1 MFQGRYSDSQKG
13 FMFLIRVRNMRNLY
27 ISILALFSFLQI
39 VSCTK
44 ENDDVTKVSETKEVP
59 VSFSFQ
65 AIGGLTTK
73 AGETAPTYHYAREV
87 SVDRVKLYVYKRASD
102 AVYTNDEEGFSLD
115 EGKGR
120 VLTAVEQNGH
130 DDNTTGQN
138 TTQPHFVAQGTLQLE
153 SGYDYRITA
162 LGYSEAKGESE
173 LFKLNNGFF
182 RTAEVELTETE
193 NYTTPELFWGN
204 VVTID
209 NDSIFSY
216 ETATDP
222 NMELSGWLY
231 RGVAGVELTLSNVPE
246 NVQSIELM
254 ADSINIKSKARYY
267 DDFLETYEMKKN
279 TDHTHY
285 LLGKWE
291 RGEDMQGIQECE
303 IIGPNLFDICTS
315 LSLRIKLDDNTE
327 QYARLRIKEKEA
339 SSDDNVSGQSLGT
352 KAIPGDGGNGTG
364 IIPGGEETPE
374 EPGNPDDPNKNPFT
388 VCFKRNNYYQ
398 IEGDYEKLMTNELNI
413 TVIVNPN
420 WDADVSLTLGEA
432 Q

>member
-1 MFQGRYSDSQKG
+1 
-13 FMFLIRVRNMRNLY
+13 MRNLY

-65 AIGGLTTK
+65 AVGGLTTK

-87 SVDRVKLYVYKRASD
+87 AVDRVKLYVYKRASD

-130 DDNTTGQN
+130 DDNMTG
-138 TTQPHFVAQGTLQLE
+138 QPHFVAQGTLQLE

-162 LGYSEAKGESE
+162 LGYSEAKGESK

-182 RTAEVELTETE
+182 RTAEVELTDTE
-193 NYTTPELFWGN
+193 YKTPELFWGN

-285 LLGKWE
+285 LLGKWD
-291 RGEDMQGIQECE
+291 RGDMKVVQKCK

-315 LSLRIKLDDNTE
+315 LSLRIKLKNDNGVE
-327 QYARLRIKEKEA
+327 SYQSARLRIKEKGA
-339 SSDDNVSGQSLGT
+339 STDDNVSSQSLGT
-352 KAIPGDGGNGTG
+352 KAIPDDGGNGTG
-364 IIPGGEETPE
+364 IIPGGEDTPE
-374 EPGNPDDPNKNPFT
+374 NPENPDDPDKNPFT

-420 WDADVSLTLGEA
+420 WDADISLTLGEA

>member
-1 MFQGRYSDSQKG
+1 
-13 FMFLIRVRNMRNLY
+13 MRNLY
-27 ISILALFSFLQI
+27 ISIWVLFSFLQI

-44 ENDDVTKVSETKEVP
+44 EDVDVTKVSETKEVP

-65 AIGGLTTK
+65 AVGGLTTK

-102 AVYTNDEEGFSLD
+102 VVYANDEEGFSLD

-130 DDNTTGQN
+130 DDNTTD
-138 TTQPHFVAQGTLQLE
+138 QPHFVAQGTLQLE

-162 LGYSEAKGESE
+162 LGYSEEKGESK

-182 RTAEVELTETE
+182 RTAEVELTDTE
-193 NYTTPELFWGN
+193 YKTPELFWGN
-204 VVTID
+204 VVTIN

-222 NMELSGWLY
+222 DMELSGWLY
-231 RGVAGVELTLSNVPE
+231 RVVAGVELTLSNVPE

-254 ADSINIKSKARYY
+254 ADSINIKSQARYY
-267 DDFLETYEMKKN
+267 DDFLETYEMRKN

-285 LLGKWE
+285 LLGKWV
-291 RGEDMQGIQECE
+291 RGDMPGVQNCE

-315 LSLRIKLDDNTE
+315 LSLRIKLKNDE
-327 QYARLRIKEKEA
+327 GVGYQYARLRIKEKGA

-352 KAIPGDGGNGTG
+352 KAIPDDGGNGTG
-364 IIPGGEETPE
+364 IIPGGEDTPE
-374 EPGNPDDPNKNPFT
+374 NPENPDDPNKNPFT
-388 VCFKRNNYYQ
+388 ICFNRNNYYK
-398 IEGDYEKLMTNELNI
+398 ISGDYDKLMTQQYTLRV
-413 TVIVNPN
+413 TVNPN
-420 WDADVSLTLGEA
+420 WDADISLSLDKAEA
-432 Q
+432 QNP

>member
-1 MFQGRYSDSQKG
+1 
-13 FMFLIRVRNMRNLY
+13 MRNLY

-73 AGETAPTYHYAREV
+73 AGETAPAYHYAREV

-102 AVYTNDEEGFSLD
+102 AVYANDEEGFSLD

-120 VLTAVEQNGH
+120 VLTAVEQNGQ
-130 DDNTTGQN
+130 TGQN

-162 LGYSEAKGESE
+162 LGYSEAKVESE

-182 RTAEVELTETE
+182 RTAEVELTDTE
-193 NYTTPELFWGN
+193 YKTPELFWGN
-204 VVTID
+204 VVTIN

-231 RGVAGVELTLSNVPE
+231 RVVAGVELTLSNVPE

-254 ADSINIKSKARYY
+254 ADSINIKSQARYY
-267 DDFLETYEMKKN
+267 DDFLETYEMKKDYN
-279 TDHTHY
+279 HEHY
-285 LLGKWE
+285 LLGEWE
-291 RGEDMQGIQECE
+291 RGGIQECT

-327 QYARLRIKEKEA
+327 QYARLRIKEKGA

-352 KAIPGDGGNGTG
+352 KAIPDDGGNGTG

>member
-1 MFQGRYSDSQKG
+1 
-13 FMFLIRVRNMRNLY
+13 MRNLY
-27 ISILALFSFLQI
+27 ISIWVLFSFLQI

-65 AIGGLTTK
+65 AVGALTTK
-73 AGETAPTYHYAREV
+73 AGETPPAYHYAREV
-87 SVDRVKLYVYKRASD
+87 AVDRVKLYVYKRATD
-102 AVYTNDEEGFSLD
+102 AVYANDKEGFSLD

-120 VLTAVEQNGH
+120 MLTAVEQNGH
-130 DDNTTGQN
+130 DDNMTGQN
-138 TTQPHFVAQGTLQLE
+138 TTQPHFVARGTLQLE

-162 LGYSEAKGESE
+162 LGYSEAKGESG

-182 RTAEVELTETE
+182 RTAEVELTDTE
-193 NYTTPELFWGN
+193 YTTPELFWGN

-222 NMELSGWLY
+222 DMELSGWLY
-231 RGVAGVELTLSNVPE
+231 RVVAGVELTLSNVPG

-267 DDFLETYEMKKN
+267 NDFLETYDMRKN

-291 RGEDMQGIQECE
+291 RGDNTGEPCN

-315 LSLRIKLDDNTE
+315 LSLRIKLDDDTE
-327 QYARLRIKEKEA
+327 QYARLRIKEA

-374 EPGNPDDPNKNPFT
+374 DPENPDDPDKNSFT
-388 VCFKRNNYYQ
+388 VCFKRNNYYK

-432 Q
+432 QQ

>member
-1 MFQGRYSDSQKG
+1 
-13 FMFLIRVRNMRNLY
+13 MRNLY

-73 AGETAPTYHYAREV
+73 AGETDPTYHYAREV

-102 AVYTNDEEGFSLD
+102 AVYINDEEGFSLD

-130 DDNTTGQN
+130 DDNTTV
-138 TTQPHFVAQGTLQLE
+138 QPHFVAQGTLQLE

-162 LGYSEAKGESE
+162 LGYSEAKGESK

-182 RTAEVELTETE
+182 RTAEVELTDTE
-193 NYTTPELFWGN
+193 YKTPELFWGN

-222 NMELSGWLY
+222 DMELRGWLY
-231 RGVAGVELTLSNVPE
+231 RVVAGVELTLSNVPE

-254 ADSINIKSKARYY
+254 ADSINIKSQARYY

-279 TDHTHY
+279 TNHTHY
-285 LLGKWE
+285 LLGKWD
-291 RGEDMQGIQECE
+291 RGDMPGVQKCK

-315 LSLRIKLDDNTE
+315 LSLRIKLKNEDDE
-327 QYARLRIKEKEA
+327 SYQYARLRIKGA

-364 IIPGGEETPE
+364 IIPGGEDTPE
-374 EPGNPDDPNKNPFT
+374 NPENPDDPNKNPFT

-398 IEGDYEKLMTNELNI
+398 IKGDYDDLMTEDLII

>member
-1 MFQGRYSDSQKG
+1 MFQGRHSDSQEG
-13 FMFLIRVRNMRNLY
+13 RMFLIRVRHMRNLY
-27 ISILALFSFLQI
+27 ISIWVLFSFLQI

-44 ENDDVTKVSETKEVP
+44 EDDDVTKVSETKEVP

-65 AIGGLTTK
+65 AVGGLTTK
-73 AGETAPTYHYAREV
+73 AGETPPAYHYAREV

-130 DDNTTGQN
+130 DDNMTDQK
-138 TTQPHFVAQGTLQLE
+138 TQPHFVARGTLQLE

-162 LGYSEAKGESE
+162 LGYSEAKGESK

-182 RTAEVELTETE
+182 RTAEVELTDTE
-193 NYTTPELFWGN
+193 YKTPELFWGN
-204 VVTID
+204 VVTIN

-222 NMELSGWLY
+222 DMELSGWLY
-231 RGVAGVELTLSNVPE
+231 RVVAGVELTLSKVPE

-254 ADSINIKSKARYY
+254 ADSINIKSQARYY
-267 DDFLETYEMKKN
+267 DDFLETYEMKKDYN
-279 TDHTHY
+279 HEHY
-285 LLGKWE
+285 LLGKWV
-291 RGEDMQGIQECE
+291 RGNMQEGRKCE

-315 LSLRIKLDDNTE
+315 LSLRIKLDDDTE
-327 QYARLRIKEKEA
+327 QYARLRIKEV
-339 SSDDNVSGQSLGT
+339 SSDEEVSGQSLGT

-374 EPGNPDDPNKNPFT
+374 DPENPDDPNKNPFT
-388 VCFKRNNYYQ
+388 VCFKRNNYYK
-398 IEGDYEKLMTNELNI
+398 ISGDYDKLMTQQYTLRV
-413 TVIVNPN
+413 TVNPN
-420 WDADVSLTLGEA
+420 WDADISLSLDKAEA
-432 Q
+432 QNP

>member
-1 MFQGRYSDSQKG
+1 M
-13 FMFLIRVRNMRNLY
+13 
-27 ISILALFSFLQI
+27 
-39 VSCTK
+39 
-44 ENDDVTKVSETKEVP
+44 
-59 VSFSFQ
+59 
-65 AIGGLTTK
+65 
-73 AGETAPTYHYAREV
+73 
-87 SVDRVKLYVYKRASD
+87 KLYVYKRASD

-120 VLTAVEQNGH
+120 VLTAVEQNGY
-130 DDNTTGQN
+130 DDNMTGQN
-138 TTQPHFVAQGTLQLE
+138 TTQPHFVARGTLQLE

-162 LGYSEAKGESE
+162 LGYSEVKGESG

-182 RTAEVELTETE
+182 RTAEVELTDTK

-222 NMELSGWLY
+222 DMELSGWLY
-231 RGVAGVELTLSNVPE
+231 RVVAGVELTLSNVPE
-246 NVQSIELM
+246 NVRSIELM

-267 DDFLETYEMKKN
+267 DDFLETYDMRKN

-291 RGEDMQGIQECE
+291 RGDNTGEPCN

-315 LSLRIKLDDNTE
+315 LSLRIKLDDDTE
-327 QYARLRIKEKEA
+327 QYARLRIKEA

-352 KAIPGDGGNGTG
+352 KAIPDDGGNGTG

-374 EPGNPDDPNKNPFT
+374 DPENPDDPDKNPFT
-388 VCFKRNNYYQ
+388 VCFKRNNYYK

-432 Q
+432 QQ

>member
-1 MFQGRYSDSQKG
+1 MFQGRHSDSQEG
-13 FMFLIRVRNMRNLY
+13 RMFLIRVRHMRNLY
-27 ISILALFSFLQI
+27 ISIWVLFSFLQI

-44 ENDDVTKVSETKEVP
+44 EDDDVTKVSETKEVP

-65 AIGGLTTK
+65 AVGGLTTK
-73 AGETAPTYHYAREV
+73 AGETPPAYHYAREV

-102 AVYTNDEEGFSLD
+102 VVYANDEEGFSLD

-120 VLTAVEQNGH
+120 VLTAVKQNGH
-130 DDNTTGQN
+130 DDNMTGQK
-138 TTQPHFVAQGTLQLE
+138 TQPHFVAQGTLQLE

-162 LGYSEAKGESE
+162 LGYSEEKGESK

-204 VVTID
+204 VVTIN

-222 NMELSGWLY
+222 DMELSGWLY
-231 RGVAGVELTLSNVPE
+231 RVVAGVELTLSKVPE

-254 ADSINIKSKARYY
+254 ADSINIKSQARYY

-291 RGEDMQGIQECE
+291 RGDMQGEQKCE

-315 LSLRIKLDDNTE
+315 LSLRIKLDDDTE
-327 QYARLRIKEKEA
+327 QYARLRIKEV
-339 SSDDNVSGQSLGT
+339 SSDEEVSGQSLGT

-374 EPGNPDDPNKNPFT
+374 DPENPDDPNKNPFT
-388 VCFKRNNYYQ
+388 VCFKRNNYYK
-398 IEGDYEKLMTNELNI
+398 ISGDYDKLMTQQYTLRV
-413 TVIVNPN
+413 TVNPN
-420 WDADVSLTLGEA
+420 WDADISLSLDKAEA
-432 Q
+432 QNP

>member
-1 MFQGRYSDSQKG
+1 
-13 FMFLIRVRNMRNLY
+13 MRNLY
-27 ISILALFSFLQI
+27 ISIWVLFSFLQI
-39 VSCTK
+39 VSCAK
-44 ENDDVTKVSETKEVP
+44 EDDDVTKVSETKEVP

-65 AIGGLTTK
+65 AVGALTTK
-73 AGETAPTYHYAREV
+73 AGETPPAYHYAREV
-87 SVDRVKLYVYKRASD
+87 AVDRVKLYVYKRASD

-120 VLTAVEQNGH
+120 VLTAVKQNGH
-130 DDNTTGQN
+130 DDNMTGQN
-138 TTQPHFVAQGTLQLE
+138 TTQPHFVARGTLQLE

-162 LGYSEAKGESE
+162 LGYSEVKGESG

-182 RTAEVELTETE
+182 RTAEVELTDTK

-222 NMELSGWLY
+222 DMELSGWLY
-231 RGVAGVELTLSNVPE
+231 RVVAGVELTLSNVPE
-246 NVQSIELM
+246 NVRSIELM

-267 DDFLETYEMKKN
+267 DDFLETYDMRKN

-291 RGEDMQGIQECE
+291 RGDNTGEPCN

-315 LSLRIKLDDNTE
+315 LSLRIKLDDDTE
-327 QYARLRIKEKEA
+327 QYARLRIKEA

-352 KAIPGDGGNGTG
+352 KAIPDDGGNGTG

-374 EPGNPDDPNKNPFT
+374 DPENPDDPDKNPFT
-388 VCFKRNNYYQ
+388 VCFKRNNYYK

-432 Q
+432 QQ

>member
-1 MFQGRYSDSQKG
+1 
-13 FMFLIRVRNMRNLY
+13 MRNLY
-27 ISILALFSFLQI
+27 ISIWVLFSFLQI

-44 ENDDVTKVSETKEVP
+44 EDVDVTKVSETKEVP

-65 AIGGLTTK
+65 TVGGLTTK

-102 AVYTNDEEGFSLD
+102 AVYINDEEGFSLD
-115 EGKGR
+115 KGKGR

-130 DDNTTGQN
+130 DDNITGQN
-138 TTQPHFVAQGTLQLE
+138 TTQPHFVARGTLQLE

-162 LGYSEAKGESE
+162 LGYSEAKGESK

-182 RTAEVELTETE
+182 RTAEVELTDTE

-222 NMELSGWLY
+222 DMELSGWLY
-231 RGVAGVELTLSNVPE
+231 RVVAGVELTLSKVPE
-246 NVQSIELM
+246 NVRSIELM
-254 ADSINIKSKARYY
+254 ADSINIKSQARYY
-267 DDFLETYEMKKN
+267 DDFLETYEMRKN

-291 RGEDMQGIQECE
+291 RGDNAGEQCD

-315 LSLRIKLDDNTE
+315 LSLRIKLDDDTE
-327 QYARLRIKEKEA
+327 QYARLRIKEV
-339 SSDDNVSGQSLGT
+339 SSDEEVSGQSLGT

-374 EPGNPDDPNKNPFT
+374 DPENPDDPNKNPFT
-388 VCFKRNNYYQ
+388 VCFKRNNYYK
-398 IEGDYEKLMTNELNI
+398 ISGDYDKLMTQQYTLRV
-413 TVIVNPN
+413 TVNPN
-420 WDADVSLTLGEA
+420 WDADISLSLDKAEA
-432 Q
+432 QNP

>member
-1 MFQGRYSDSQKG
+1 
-13 FMFLIRVRNMRNLY
+13 MRNLY
-27 ISILALFSFLQI
+27 ISIWVLFSFLQI
-39 VSCTK
+39 VSCAK
-44 ENDDVTKVSETKEVP
+44 EDDDVTKVSETKEVP

-65 AIGGLTTK
+65 AVGALTTK
-73 AGETAPTYHYAREV
+73 AGETPPAYHYAREV
-87 SVDRVKLYVYKRASD
+87 AVDRVKLYVYKRASD

-120 VLTAVEQNGH
+120 VLTAVEQNGY
-130 DDNTTGQN
+130 DDNMTGQN
-138 TTQPHFVAQGTLQLE
+138 TTQPHFVARGTLQLE

-162 LGYSEAKGESE
+162 LGYSEAKGESG

-182 RTAEVELTETE
+182 RTAEVELTDTE
-193 NYTTPELFWGN
+193 YTTPELFWGN

-222 NMELSGWLY
+222 DMELSGWLY
-231 RGVAGVELTLSNVPE
+231 RVVAGVELTLSNVPG

-267 DDFLETYEMKKN
+267 NDFLETYDMRKN

-291 RGEDMQGIQECE
+291 RGDNTGEPCN

-315 LSLRIKLDDNTE
+315 LSLRIKLDDDTE
-327 QYARLRIKEKEA
+327 QYARLRIKEA

-374 EPGNPDDPNKNPFT
+374 DPENPDDPDKNPFT
-388 VCFKRNNYYQ
+388 VCFKRNNYYK

-432 Q
+432 QND

>member
-1 MFQGRYSDSQKG
+1 
-13 FMFLIRVRNMRNLY
+13 MRNLY
-27 ISILALFSFLQI
+27 ISIWALFSFLQI

-44 ENDDVTKVSETKEVP
+44 EDDDVTKVSETKEVP

-65 AIGGLTTK
+65 AVGALTTK
-73 AGETAPTYHYAREV
+73 AGETPPAYHYAREV
-87 SVDRVKLYVYKRASD
+87 AVDRVKLYVYKRASD

-120 VLTAVEQNGH
+120 VLTAVEQNEH
-130 DDNTTGQN
+130 DDNMTGQN
-138 TTQPHFVAQGTLQLE
+138 TTQPHFVARGTLQLE

-162 LGYSEAKGESE
+162 LGYSEKNGEKN
-173 LFKLNNGFF
+173 LFTLNNSFF
-182 RTAEVELTETE
+182 SRAEVELTEAE

-222 NMELSGWLY
+222 NMELNGWLY
-231 RGVAGVELTLSNVPE
+231 RVVAGVELTLSNVPE

-267 DDFLETYEMKKN
+267 DDFLETYEMKRDYK
-279 TDHTHY
+279 HEHY
-285 LLGKWE
+285 LLGEWK
-291 RGEDMQGIQECE
+291 RGDMQEACT

-315 LSLRIKLDDNTE
+315 LSLRIKLDDDTE
-327 QYARLRIKEKEA
+327 QYARLRIKEA

-352 KAIPGDGGNGTG
+352 KAIPDDGGNGTG

-374 EPGNPDDPNKNPFT
+374 DPENPDDPDKNPFT
-388 VCFKRNNYYQ
+388 VCFKRNNYYK

-432 Q
+432 QQ

>member
-1 MFQGRYSDSQKG
+1 MFQGRHSDSQEG
-13 FMFLIRVRNMRNLY
+13 RMFLIRVRHMRNLY
-27 ISILALFSFLQI
+27 ISIWVLFSFLQI

-44 ENDDVTKVSETKEVP
+44 EDDDVTKVSETKEVP

-65 AIGGLTTK
+65 AVGGLTTK
-73 AGETAPTYHYAREV
+73 AGETPPAYHYAREV

-130 DDNTTGQN
+130 DDNMTGQN
-138 TTQPHFVAQGTLQLE
+138 TTQPHFVARGTLQLE

-182 RTAEVELTETE
+182 RTAEVELTDTE

-222 NMELSGWLY
+222 DMELSGWLY
-231 RGVAGVELTLSNVPE
+231 RVVAGVELTLSKVPE
-246 NVQSIELM
+246 NVRSIELM
-254 ADSINIKSKARYY
+254 ADSINIKSQARYY
-267 DDFLETYEMKKN
+267 DDFLETYEMRKN

-291 RGEDMQGIQECE
+291 RGDNAGEQCD

-315 LSLRIKLDDNTE
+315 LSLRIKLDDDTE
-327 QYARLRIKEKEA
+327 QYARLRIKEV
-339 SSDDNVSGQSLGT
+339 SSDEEVSGQSLGT

-374 EPGNPDDPNKNPFT
+374 DPENPDDPNKNPFT
-388 VCFKRNNYYQ
+388 VCFKRNNYYK
-398 IEGDYEKLMTNELNI
+398 ISGDYDKLMTQQYTLRV
-413 TVIVNPN
+413 TVNPN
-420 WDADVSLTLGEA
+420 WDADISLSLDKAEA
-432 Q
+432 QNP

>member
-1 MFQGRYSDSQKG
+1 
-13 FMFLIRVRNMRNLY
+13 MRNLY

-44 ENDDVTKVSETKEVP
+44 EDVDVTKVSETKEVP

-65 AIGGLTTK
+65 AVGGLTTK

-102 AVYTNDEEGFSLD
+102 AVYINDEEGFSLD

-130 DDNTTGQN
+130 DDNMTGQN

-162 LGYSEAKGESE
+162 LGYSEEKGESK

-182 RTAEVELTETE
+182 RTAEVELTDTE
-193 NYTTPELFWGN
+193 YKTPELFWGN
-204 VVTID
+204 VVTIN

-222 NMELSGWLY
+222 DMELSGCLY
-231 RGVAGVELTLSNVPE
+231 RVVAGVELTLSNVPE

-254 ADSINIKSKARYY
+254 ADSINIKSQARYY

-279 TDHTHY
+279 TNHTHY
-285 LLGKWE
+285 LLGKWD
-291 RGEDMQGIQECE
+291 RGDMPGVQCK

-315 LSLRIKLDDNTE
+315 LSLRIKLKNEDDE
-327 QYARLRIKEKEA
+327 SYQYARLRIKEKGA
-339 SSDDNVSGQSLGT
+339 STDDNVSGQSLGT
-352 KAIPGDGGNGTG
+352 KAIPNDGGNGTG

-374 EPGNPDDPNKNPFT
+374 DPENPDDPDKNPFT
-388 VCFKRNNYYQ
+388 ICFKRNNYYQ
-398 IEGDYEKLMTNELNI
+398 IEGDYKKLMTNELNI

>member
-1 MFQGRYSDSQKG
+1 
-13 FMFLIRVRNMRNLY
+13 MRNLY
-27 ISILALFSFLQI
+27 ISIWVLFSFLQI
-39 VSCTK
+39 VSCAK
-44 ENDDVTKVSETKEVP
+44 EDDDVTKVSETKEVP

-65 AIGGLTTK
+65 AVGALTTK
-73 AGETAPTYHYAREV
+73 AGETPPAYHYAREV
-87 SVDRVKLYVYKRASD
+87 TVDRVKLYVYKRASD

-120 VLTAVEQNGH
+120 VLTAVEQNRH
-130 DDNTTGQN
+130 DDNMTGQN
-138 TTQPHFVAQGTLQLE
+138 TTQPHFVARGTLQLE

-162 LGYSEAKGESE
+162 LGYSEVKGESE

-182 RTAEVELTETE
+182 RTAEVELTDTE

-222 NMELSGWLY
+222 DMELSGWLY
-231 RGVAGVELTLSNVPE
+231 RVVAGVELTLSNVPE

-254 ADSINIKSKARYY
+254 ADSINIKSQARYY
-267 DDFLETYEMKKN
+267 DDFLETYEMKRDYK
-279 TDHTHY
+279 HEHY
-285 LLGKWE
+285 LLGEWK
-291 RGEDMQGIQECE
+291 RGDMQEACT

-315 LSLRIKLDDNTE
+315 LSLRIKLKNDE
-327 QYARLRIKEKEA
+327 GVESYQYARLRIKEV
-339 SSDDNVSGQSLGT
+339 SSDEEVSGQSLGT

-374 EPGNPDDPNKNPFT
+374 DPENPDDPDKNPFT
-388 VCFKRNNYYQ
+388 VCFKRNNYYK
-398 IEGDYEKLMTNELNI
+398 ISGDYDKLMTDTLNI

-432 Q
+432 QQ

>member
-1 MFQGRYSDSQKG
+1 
-13 FMFLIRVRNMRNLY
+13 MRNLY
-27 ISILALFSFLQI
+27 ISIWVLFSFLQI
-39 VSCTK
+39 VSCAK
-44 ENDDVTKVSETKEVP
+44 EDDDVTKVSETKEVP

-65 AIGGLTTK
+65 AVGALTTK
-73 AGETAPTYHYAREV
+73 AGETPPAYHYAREV
-87 SVDRVKLYVYKRASD
+87 AVDRVKLYVYKRASD

-130 DDNTTGQN
+130 DDDNMTGQN
-138 TTQPHFVAQGTLQLE
+138 TTQPHFVARGTLQLE

-162 LGYSEAKGESE
+162 LGYSEVKGESG

-182 RTAEVELTETE
+182 RTAEVELTDTK

-222 NMELSGWLY
+222 DMELSGWLY
-231 RGVAGVELTLSNVPE
+231 RVVAGVELTLSNVPE
-246 NVQSIELM
+246 NVRSIELM

-267 DDFLETYEMKKN
+267 DDFLETYDMRKN

-291 RGEDMQGIQECE
+291 RGDNTGEPCN

-315 LSLRIKLDDNTE
+315 LSLRIKLDDDTE
-327 QYARLRIKEKEA
+327 QYARLRIKEA

-352 KAIPGDGGNGTG
+352 KAIPDDGGNGTG

-374 EPGNPDDPNKNPFT
+374 DPENPDDPDKNPFT
-388 VCFKRNNYYQ
+388 VCFKRNNYYK

-432 Q
+432 QQ

>member
-1 MFQGRYSDSQKG
+1 
-13 FMFLIRVRNMRNLY
+13 MRNLY
-27 ISILALFSFLQI
+27 ISIWVLFSFLQI

-59 VSFSFQ
+59 VSFSFR
-65 AIGGLTTK
+65 AVGALTTK
-73 AGETAPTYHYAREV
+73 AGETSPAYHYAREV
-87 SVDRVKLYVYKRASD
+87 AVDRVKLYVYKRATD
-102 AVYTNDEEGFSLD
+102 AVYANDEEGFSLD

-120 VLTAVEQNGH
+120 MLTAVEQNGH
-130 DDNTTGQN
+130 DDNMTGQN
-138 TTQPHFVAQGTLQLE
+138 TTQPHFVARGTLQLE

-162 LGYSEAKGESE
+162 LGYSEAKGESG

-182 RTAEVELTETE
+182 RTAEVELTDTE
-193 NYTTPELFWGN
+193 YTTPELFWGN

-222 NMELSGWLY
+222 DMELSGWLY
-231 RGVAGVELTLSNVPE
+231 RVVAGVELTLSNVPG

-267 DDFLETYEMKKN
+267 NDFLETYDMRKN

-291 RGEDMQGIQECE
+291 RGDNTGEPCN

-315 LSLRIKLDDNTE
+315 LSLRIKLDDDTE
-327 QYARLRIKEKEA
+327 QYARLRIKEA

-374 EPGNPDDPNKNPFT
+374 DPENPDDPDKNSFT
-388 VCFKRNNYYQ
+388 VCFKRNNYYK

-432 Q
+432 QND

>member
-1 MFQGRYSDSQKG
+1 
-13 FMFLIRVRNMRNLY
+13 MRNLY
-27 ISILALFSFLQI
+27 ISIWVLFSFLQI
-39 VSCTK
+39 VSCAK
-44 ENDDVTKVSETKEVP
+44 EDDDVTKVSETKEVP

-65 AIGGLTTK
+65 AVGALTTK
-73 AGETAPTYHYAREV
+73 AGETPPAYHYAREV
-87 SVDRVKLYVYKRASD
+87 AVDRVKLYVYKRASD

-120 VLTAVEQNGH
+120 VLTAVEQNGY
-130 DDNTTGQN
+130 DDNMTGQN
-138 TTQPHFVAQGTLQLE
+138 TTQPHFVARGTLQLE

-162 LGYSEAKGESE
+162 LGYSEVKGESG

-182 RTAEVELTETE
+182 RTAEVELTDTK

-222 NMELSGWLY
+222 DMELSGWLY
-231 RGVAGVELTLSNVPE
+231 RVVAGVELTLSNVPE
-246 NVQSIELM
+246 NVRSIELM

-267 DDFLETYEMKKN
+267 DDFLETYDMRKN

-291 RGEDMQGIQECE
+291 RGDNTGEPCN

-315 LSLRIKLDDNTE
+315 LSLRIKLDDDTE
-327 QYARLRIKEKEA
+327 QYARLRIKEA

-352 KAIPGDGGNGTG
+352 KAIPDDGGNGTG

-374 EPGNPDDPNKNPFT
+374 DPENPDDPDKNPFT
-388 VCFKRNNYYQ
+388 VCFKRDNYYK

-432 Q
+432 QQ

>member
-1 MFQGRYSDSQKG
+1 
-13 FMFLIRVRNMRNLY
+13 MRNLY

-65 AIGGLTTK
+65 TVGGLTTK
-73 AGETAPTYHYAREV
+73 AGETAPAYHYAREV
-87 SVDRVKLYVYKRASD
+87 AVDRVKLYVYKRASD
-102 AVYTNDEEGFSLD
+102 AVYINDEEGFSLD

-130 DDNTTGQN
+130 DDNTTGQ
-138 TTQPHFVAQGTLQLE
+138 PHFVAQGTLQLE

-162 LGYSEAKGESE
+162 LGYSEEKGESK

-182 RTAEVELTETE
+182 RTAEVELTDTE
-193 NYTTPELFWGN
+193 YKTPELFWGN
-204 VVTID
+204 VVTIN

-222 NMELSGWLY
+222 DMELSGCLY
-231 RGVAGVELTLSNVPE
+231 RVVAGVELTLSNVPE

-254 ADSINIKSKARYY
+254 ADSINIKSQARYY

-279 TDHTHY
+279 TNHTHY
-285 LLGKWE
+285 LLGKWD
-291 RGEDMQGIQECE
+291 RGDMPGVQCK

-315 LSLRIKLDDNTE
+315 LSLRIKLKNEDDE
-327 QYARLRIKEKEA
+327 SYQYARLRIKEKGA
-339 SSDDNVSGQSLGT
+339 STDDNVSGQSLGT
-352 KAIPGDGGNGTG
+352 KAIPNDGGNGTG

-374 EPGNPDDPNKNPFT
+374 DPENPDDPDKNPFT
-388 VCFKRNNYYQ
+388 ICFKRNNYYQ
-398 IEGDYEKLMTNELNI
+398 IEGDYKKLMTNELNI

>member
-1 MFQGRYSDSQKG
+1 
-13 FMFLIRVRNMRNLY
+13 MRNLY
-27 ISILALFSFLQI
+27 ISIWVLFSFLQI

-44 ENDDVTKVSETKEVP
+44 EDDDVTKVSETKEVP

-65 AIGGLTTK
+65 AVGGLTTK
-73 AGETAPTYHYAREV
+73 AGETPPAYHYAREV
-87 SVDRVKLYVYKRASD
+87 AVDRVKLYVYKRATD
-102 AVYTNDEEGFSLD
+102 AVYANDEEGFSLD
-115 EGKGR
+115 EGKGCM
-120 VLTAVEQNGH
+120 LTAVEQNGH
-130 DDNTTGQN
+130 DDNMTGQN
-138 TTQPHFVAQGTLQLE
+138 TTQPHFVARGTLQLE

-162 LGYSEAKGESE
+162 LGYSEAKGESG

-182 RTAEVELTETE
+182 RTAEVELTDTE
-193 NYTTPELFWGN
+193 YTTPELFWGN

-222 NMELSGWLY
+222 DMELRGWLY
-231 RGVAGVELTLSNVPE
+231 RVVAGVELTLNNVPE

-254 ADSINIKSKARYY
+254 ADSINIKSQARYY
-267 DDFLETYEMKKN
+267 DDFLETYEMKRDYK
-279 TDHTHY
+279 HEHY
-285 LLGKWE
+285 LLGEWK
-291 RGEDMQGIQECE
+291 RGDMQEACT

-315 LSLRIKLDDNTE
+315 LSLRIKLKNDE
-327 QYARLRIKEKEA
+327 GVESYQYARLRIKEV
-339 SSDDNVSGQSLGT
+339 SSDEEVSGQSLGT

-374 EPGNPDDPNKNPFT
+374 DPENPDDPDKNPFT
-388 VCFKRNNYYQ
+388 VCFKRNNYYK
-398 IEGDYEKLMTNELNI
+398 ISGDYDKLMTDTLNI

-432 Q
+432 QQ

>member
-1 MFQGRYSDSQKG
+1 
-13 FMFLIRVRNMRNLY
+13 MRNLY
-27 ISILALFSFLQI
+27 ISIWVLFSFLQI

-65 AIGGLTTK
+65 AVGALTTK
-73 AGETAPTYHYAREV
+73 AGETPPAYHYAREV
-87 SVDRVKLYVYKRASD
+87 AVDRVKLYVYKRASD

-120 VLTAVEQNGH
+120 VLTAVEQNGY
-130 DDNTTGQN
+130 DDNMTGQN
-138 TTQPHFVAQGTLQLE
+138 TTQPHFVARGTLQLE

-162 LGYSEAKGESE
+162 LGYSEVKGESG

-182 RTAEVELTETE
+182 RTAEVELTDTE
-193 NYTTPELFWGN
+193 YTTPELFWGN

-222 NMELSGWLY
+222 DMELSGWLY
-231 RGVAGVELTLSNVPE
+231 RVVAGVELTLSNVPE
-246 NVQSIELM
+246 NVRSIELM

-267 DDFLETYEMKKN
+267 DDFLETYDMRKN

-291 RGEDMQGIQECE
+291 RGDNTGEPCN

-315 LSLRIKLDDNTE
+315 LSLRIKLDDDTE
-327 QYARLRIKEKEA
+327 QYARLRIKEA

-352 KAIPGDGGNGTG
+352 KAIPDDGGNGTG

-374 EPGNPDDPNKNPFT
+374 DPENPDDPDKNPFT
-388 VCFKRNNYYQ
+388 VCFKRNNYYK

-432 Q
+432 QQ

>member
-1 MFQGRYSDSQKG
+1 
-13 FMFLIRVRNMRNLY
+13 MRNLY

-65 AIGGLTTK
+65 AVGGLTTK

-87 SVDRVKLYVYKRASD
+87 AVDRVKLYVYKRASD

-130 DDNTTGQN
+130 DDNMTG
-138 TTQPHFVAQGTLQLE
+138 QPHFVAQGTLQLE

-162 LGYSEAKGESE
+162 LGYSEEKGESK

-182 RTAEVELTETE
+182 RTAEVELTDTE
-193 NYTTPELFWGN
+193 YKTPELFWGN
-204 VVTID
+204 VVTIN

-222 NMELSGWLY
+222 DMELSGWLY
-231 RGVAGVELTLSNVPE
+231 RVVAGVELTLSNVPE

-254 ADSINIKSKARYY
+254 ADSINIKSQARYY

-291 RGEDMQGIQECE
+291 RGDMQGEQKCE

-315 LSLRIKLDDNTE
+315 LSLRIKLKNEDDE
-327 QYARLRIKEKEA
+327 SYQYARLRIKEKGA
-339 SSDDNVSGQSLGT
+339 STDDNVSSQSLGT
-352 KAIPGDGGNGTG
+352 KAIPDDGGNGTG
-364 IIPGGEETPE
+364 IIPGGEDTSENPE
-374 EPGNPDDPNKNPFT
+374 NPDDPDKNPFT

-420 WDADVSLTLGEA
+420 WDADISLTLGEA

>member
-73 AGETAPTYHYAREV
+73 AGETDPTYHYAREV

-102 AVYTNDEEGFSLD
+102 AVYINDEEGFSLD

-130 DDNTTGQN
+130 DDNTTV
-138 TTQPHFVAQGTLQLE
+138 QPHFVAQGTLQLE

-162 LGYSEAKGESE
+162 LGYSEAKGESK

-182 RTAEVELTETE
+182 RTAEVELTDTE
-193 NYTTPELFWGN
+193 YKTPELFWGN

-222 NMELSGWLY
+222 DMELRGWLY
-231 RGVAGVELTLSNVPE
+231 RVVAGVELTLSNVPE

-254 ADSINIKSKARYY
+254 ADSINIKSQARYY

-279 TDHTHY
+279 TNHTHY
-285 LLGKWE
+285 LLGKWD
-291 RGEDMQGIQECE
+291 RGDMPGVQKCK

-315 LSLRIKLDDNTE
+315 LSLRIKLKNEDDE
-327 QYARLRIKEKEA
+327 SYQYARLRIKGA

-364 IIPGGEETPE
+364 IIPGGEDTPE
-374 EPGNPDDPNKNPFT
+374 NPENPDDPNKNPFT

-398 IEGDYEKLMTNELNI
+398 IKGDYDDLMTEDLII

>member
-1 MFQGRYSDSQKG
+1 
-13 FMFLIRVRNMRNLY
+13 MRNLY
-27 ISILALFSFLQI
+27 ISIWVLFSFLQI
-39 VSCTK
+39 VSCAK
-44 ENDDVTKVSETKEVP
+44 EDDDVTKVSETKEVP

-65 AIGGLTTK
+65 AVGALTTK
-73 AGETAPTYHYAREV
+73 AGETPPAYHYAREV
-87 SVDRVKLYVYKRASD
+87 AVDRVKLYVYKRASD

-130 DDNTTGQN
+130 DDNMTGQN
-138 TTQPHFVAQGTLQLE
+138 TTQPHFVARGTLQLE

-162 LGYSEAKGESE
+162 LGYSEVKGESE
-173 LFKLNNGFF
+173 LFKLNNVFF
-182 RTAEVELTETE
+182 RTAEVELTDTE

-222 NMELSGWLY
+222 DMELSGWLY
-231 RGVAGVELTLSNVPE
+231 RVVAGVELTLSNVPG

-267 DDFLETYEMKKN
+267 NDFLETYDMRKN

-291 RGEDMQGIQECE
+291 RGDNTGEPCN

-315 LSLRIKLDDNTE
+315 LSLRIKLDDDTE
-327 QYARLRIKEKEA
+327 QYARLRIKEA

-374 EPGNPDDPNKNPFT
+374 DPENPDDPDKNSFT
-388 VCFKRNNYYQ
+388 VCFKRNNYYK

-432 Q
+432 QND

>member
-1 MFQGRYSDSQKG
+1 
-13 FMFLIRVRNMRNLY
+13 MRNLY
-27 ISILALFSFLQI
+27 ISIWVLFSFLQI

-44 ENDDVTKVSETKEVP
+44 EDDDVTKVSETKEVP

-65 AIGGLTTK
+65 AVGGLTTK
-73 AGETAPTYHYAREV
+73 AGETPPAYHYAREV
-87 SVDRVKLYVYKRASD
+87 AVDRVKLYVYKRATD
-102 AVYTNDEEGFSLD
+102 AVYANDEEGFSLD

-120 VLTAVEQNGH
+120 MLTAVEQNGH
-130 DDNTTGQN
+130 DDNMTGQN
-138 TTQPHFVAQGTLQLE
+138 TTQPHFVARGTLQLE

-162 LGYSEAKGESE
+162 LGYSEAKGESG

-182 RTAEVELTETE
+182 RTAEVELTDTE
-193 NYTTPELFWGN
+193 YTTPELFWGN

-222 NMELSGWLY
+222 DMELRGWLY
-231 RGVAGVELTLSNVPE
+231 RVVAGVELTLNNVPE

-254 ADSINIKSKARYY
+254 ADSINIKSQARYY
-267 DDFLETYEMKKN
+267 DDFLETYEMKRDYK
-279 TDHTHY
+279 HEHY
-285 LLGKWE
+285 LLGEWK
-291 RGEDMQGIQECE
+291 RGDMQEACT

-315 LSLRIKLDDNTE
+315 LSLRIKLKNDE
-327 QYARLRIKEKEA
+327 GVESYQYARLRIKEV
-339 SSDDNVSGQSLGT
+339 SSDEEVSGQSLGT

-374 EPGNPDDPNKNPFT
+374 DPENPDDPDKNPFT
-388 VCFKRNNYYQ
+388 VCFKRNNYYK
-398 IEGDYEKLMTNELNI
+398 ISGDYDKLMTDTLNI

-432 Q
+432 QQ

>member
-1 MFQGRYSDSQKG
+1 
-13 FMFLIRVRNMRNLY
+13 MRNLY
-27 ISILALFSFLQI
+27 ISIWVLFSFLQI

-73 AGETAPTYHYAREV
+73 AGETDPAYHYAREV

-102 AVYTNDEEGFSLD
+102 AVYANDEEGFSLD

-120 VLTAVEQNGH
+120 VLTAVEQNGY
-130 DDNTTGQN
+130 DDNMTGQN
-138 TTQPHFVAQGTLQLE
+138 TTQPHFVARGTLQLE

-162 LGYSEAKGESE
+162 LGYSEAKGESG

-182 RTAEVELTETE
+182 RTAEVELTDIV

-222 NMELSGWLY
+222 DMELSGWLY
-231 RGVAGVELTLSNVPE
+231 RVVAGVELTLSNVPG

-267 DDFLETYEMKKN
+267 DDFLETYDMRKN

-291 RGEDMQGIQECE
+291 RGDNTGEPCN

-315 LSLRIKLDDNTE
+315 LSLRIKLDDDTE
-327 QYARLRIKEKEA
+327 QYARLRIKEA

-374 EPGNPDDPNKNPFT
+374 DPENPDDPDKNSFT
-388 VCFKRNNYYQ
+388 VCFKRNNYYK

>member
-1 MFQGRYSDSQKG
+1 
-13 FMFLIRVRNMRNLY
+13 MRNLY
-27 ISILALFSFLQI
+27 ISIWVLFSFLQI
-39 VSCTK
+39 VSCAK
-44 ENDDVTKVSETKEVP
+44 EDDDVTKVSETKEVP

-65 AIGGLTTK
+65 AVGALTTK
-73 AGETAPTYHYAREV
+73 AGETPPAYHYAREV
-87 SVDRVKLYVYKRASD
+87 AVDRVKLYVYKRASD

-120 VLTAVEQNGH
+120 VLTAVEQNGY
-130 DDNTTGQN
+130 DDNMTGQN
-138 TTQPHFVAQGTLQLE
+138 TTQPHFVARGTLQLE

-162 LGYSEAKGESE
+162 LGYSEVKGESG

-182 RTAEVELTETE
+182 RTAEVELTDTK

-222 NMELSGWLY
+222 DMELSGWLY
-231 RGVAGVELTLSNVPE
+231 RVVAGVELTLSNVPE
-246 NVQSIELM
+246 NVRSIELM

-267 DDFLETYEMKKN
+267 DDFLETYDMRKN

-291 RGEDMQGIQECE
+291 RGDNTGEPCN

-315 LSLRIKLDDNTE
+315 LSLRIKLDDDTE
-327 QYARLRIKEKEA
+327 QYARLRIKEA

-352 KAIPGDGGNGTG
+352 TAIPDDGGNGTG

-374 EPGNPDDPNKNPFT
+374 DPENPDDPDKNPFT
-388 VCFKRNNYYQ
+388 VCFKRNNYYK

-432 Q
+432 QQ

>member
-1 MFQGRYSDSQKG
+1 
-13 FMFLIRVRNMRNLY
+13 MRNLY
-27 ISILALFSFLQI
+27 ISIWVLFSFLQI
-39 VSCTK
+39 VSCAK
-44 ENDDVTKVSETKEVP
+44 EDDDVTKVSETKEVP

-65 AIGGLTTK
+65 AVGALTTK
-73 AGETAPTYHYAREV
+73 AGETPPAYHYAREV
-87 SVDRVKLYVYKRASD
+87 AVDRVKLYVYKRATD
-102 AVYTNDEEGFSLD
+102 AVYANDKEGFSLD

-120 VLTAVEQNGH
+120 MLTAVEQNGH
-130 DDNTTGQN
+130 DDNMTGQN
-138 TTQPHFVAQGTLQLE
+138 TTQPHFVARGTLQLE

-162 LGYSEAKGESE
+162 LGYSEAKGESG

-182 RTAEVELTETE
+182 RTAEVELTDTE
-193 NYTTPELFWGN
+193 YTTPELFWGN

-222 NMELSGWLY
+222 DMELSGWLY
-231 RGVAGVELTLSNVPE
+231 RVVAGVELTLSNVPG

-267 DDFLETYEMKKN
+267 NDFLETYDMRKN

-291 RGEDMQGIQECE
+291 RGDNTGEPCN

-315 LSLRIKLDDNTE
+315 LSLRIKLDDYTE
-327 QYARLRIKEKEA
+327 QYARLRIKEA

-374 EPGNPDDPNKNPFT
+374 DPENPDDPDKNSFT
-388 VCFKRNNYYQ
+388 VCFKRNNYYK

-432 Q
+432 QND

>member
-1 MFQGRYSDSQKG
+1 
-13 FMFLIRVRNMRNLY
+13 MRNLY
-27 ISILALFSFLQI
+27 ISIWVLFSFLQI
-39 VSCTK
+39 VSCAK
-44 ENDDVTKVSETKEVP
+44 EDDDVTKVSETKEVP

-65 AIGGLTTK
+65 AVGALTTK
-73 AGETAPTYHYAREV
+73 AGETPPAYHYAREV
-87 SVDRVKLYVYKRASD
+87 AVDRVKLYVYKRASD

-120 VLTAVEQNGH
+120 VLTAVEQNGY
-130 DDNTTGQN
+130 DDNMTGQN
-138 TTQPHFVAQGTLQLE
+138 TTQPHFVARGTLQLE

-162 LGYSEAKGESE
+162 LGYSEVKGESG

-182 RTAEVELTETE
+182 RTAEVELTDTK

-222 NMELSGWLY
+222 DMELSGWLY
-231 RGVAGVELTLSNVPE
+231 RVVAGVELTLSNVPE
-246 NVQSIELM
+246 NVRSIELM

-267 DDFLETYEMKKN
+267 DDFLETYDMRKN

-291 RGEDMQGIQECE
+291 RGDNTGEPCN

-315 LSLRIKLDDNTE
+315 LSLRIKLDDDTE
-327 QYARLRIKEKEA
+327 QYARLRIKEA

-352 KAIPGDGGNGTG
+352 KAIPDDGGNGTG

-374 EPGNPDDPNKNPFT
+374 DPENPDDPDKNPFT
-388 VCFKRNNYYQ
+388 VCFKRNNYYK

-432 Q
+432 QQ